1 MEPDF
6 SKYNLE
12 ELQEIKEALDKDK
25 YPEKYSRLLDAIAK
39 HPSSPIQAK
48 TQESD
53 YALRSL
59 FKEYK
64 KEKYHIWKLF
74 RGVLVMFIS
83 FRVMQYF
90 EWSTNQQIVGAVLIL
105 IAYASILIA
114 INEYQFKKFKDGFEK
129 RT

>member
-64 KEKYHIWKLF
+64 KRK
-74 RGVLVMFIS
+74 IS
-83 FRVMQYF
+83 HLETFSRCACNVY
-90 EWSTNQQIVGAVLIL
+90 LI
-105 IAYASILIA
+105 
-114 INEYQFKKFKDGFEK
+114 
-129 RT
+129 

>member
-1 MEPDF
+1 MLCVLYLK
-6 SKYNLE
+6 S
-12 ELQEIKEALDKDK
+12 I
-25 YPEKYSRLLDAIAK
+25 
-39 HPSSPIQAK
+39 
-48 TQESD
+48 
-53 YALRSL
+53 
-59 FKEYK
+59 
-64 KEKYHIWKLF
+64 KYHIWKLF

-90 EWSTNQQIVGAVLIL
+90 EWSTNQQIVGAVIIL